1 MNQSFSLHH
10 SQSIKCVWKY
20 VILKLFFQVLIF
32 YIGRIILSFNIKHTF
47 LDCLLIY
54 YILSPN
60 VCLFLSIHSYLGFAL
75 ECWFKYHKWKSLV
88 SILVYHFKLHQLSI
102 YYKTEDLNQHLTFYW
117 LSKSLPHR
125 CSNSHIFPHYY
136 YFFNLNYY
144 LGTQ

>member
-1 MNQSFSLHH
+1 MKQSFSFHH

-88 SILVYHFKLHQLSI
+88 SILVYHLNSI
-102 YYKTEDLNQHLTFYW
+102 NYLYIIKPKTLTNIWLFIDFLRAYHIGVVTLTFFHTIITF
-117 LSKSLPHR
+117 L
-125 CSNSHIFPHYY
+125 I
-136 YFFNLNYY
+136 
-144 LGTQ
+144 